1 MGVRSFLQLDR
12 EQQFQW
18 IETLIMGQNPRLRVG
33 ERMRG
38 PVGVFK
44 NGVCVAPSDPFLPD
58 ALQETLATSTVQALS
73 LDSPMLDGHPWLAID
88 VGTHNWLHLYDV
100 CAEHPFTGFSA
111 GDALPVVFGKTRFN
125 VQLTEQIVIEH
136 TCIVVRFAL
145 SK

>member
-12 EQQFQW
+12 EQQFQR
-18 IETLIMGQNPRLRVG
+18 IETLIIGQHPRLRIG
-33 ERMRG
+33 ERMGG

-44 NGVCVAPSDPFLPD
+44 NGAPYTPSASFLLD
-58 ALQETLATSTVQALS
+58 ALQETPATSAVQALS
-73 LDSPMLDGHPWLAID
+73 LDSPMLEGHPWLAID

-100 CAEHPFTGFSA
+100 CAEHPFTGFSV

-125 VQLTEQIVIEH
+125 VQLTEQLVIEH
-136 TCIVVRFAL
+136 TRIVVRFAL